1 MLLKNQHNPKAVSK
15 LMGHAREII
24 TLDVYADNKGI
35 IAYGVPEIEAFMN
48 EVLPRRADKEKA
60 AEELLE
66 IEIDVSEF
74 IAS

>member
-35 IAYGVPEIEAFMN
+35 IADGVP
-48 EVLPRRADKEKA
+48 
-60 AEELLE
+60 E